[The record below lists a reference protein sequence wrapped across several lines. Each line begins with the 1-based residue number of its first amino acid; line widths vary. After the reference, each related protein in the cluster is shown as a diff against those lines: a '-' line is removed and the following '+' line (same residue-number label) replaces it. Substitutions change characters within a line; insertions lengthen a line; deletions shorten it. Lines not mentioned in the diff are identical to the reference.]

1 MSILTICLKGTYK
14 GGKRMSTR
22 TIYICDRC
30 GKEYNYQGETVGFHI
45 TQPLRDGT
53 QEQLD
58 LCPGCQKLLND
69 IMHDPYDPYEALEK
83 FQTRQNSIPIGD
95 LADIDDICYKLTGQ
109 HFNEIR
115 DLFRDFNEDELSEF
129 RVHNAIETLAPTG
142 SPYEPMQLIIHA
154 IHEGFTEEYK
164 GDNNG

>member
-1 MSILTICLKGTYK
+1 
-14 GGKRMSTR
+14 MSTR

-30 GKEYNYQGETVGFHI
+30 GKEYDYQGEIVGLHI
-45 TQPLRDGT
+45 TRPLRDGT

-58 LCPGCQKLLND
+58 LCPECQKLLND
-69 IMHDPYDPYEALEK
+69 IINDPYDLEK
-83 FQTRQNSIPIGD
+83 CQTRQNGLLTIGD

-109 HFNEIR
+109 HFNEVR
-115 DLFRDFNEDELSEF
+115 DLFHEFNEAELLEF

-142 SPYEPMQLIIHA
+142 SPYESMQHFIRA
-154 IHEGFTEEYK
+154 IYDGVTEEYK